1 MKIKKAVKHLT
12 LSKNQVRNA
21 LTMICT
27 SFTVVVVLL
36 STLDPATSLPPSFF
50 VQFFSCTTF
59 IGFLSALISNLP
71 FSSQL
76 LTTLLQIAVNVLI
89 LFGLGAG
96 IFGWYALTLK
106 NGLILVVFMGLVYYI
121 NYLMM
126 TWQIRS
132 TAEKINQAIE
142 KRRQEEGDN

>member
-50 VQFFSCTTF
+50 VQFFSCTTL

-142 KRRQEEGDN
+142 KRRQEEGNN